1 MSRFL
6 RPTVSCLFGL
16 AIRVLGWVTLLWLL
30 AAMTSLPWNLLEKL
44 AADMPGGETLTP
56 EVLVVLGGGG
66 IPSESG
72 LIRTFAAAQYA
83 KQYPQ
88 AQLVVAMP
96 SGEGDLTG
104 QRMVDELVMRGVNRQ
119 RIRQE
124 TQGRNTREQ
133 AVYCHKLLAASGAE
147 PVVGIVTSPEH
158 IRRSLLAF
166 HQAGLTQ
173 LKACPAW
180 DSYLEVDLTY
190 GADEVKATQ
199 WNPVSNSLL
208 VRYKFW
214 DRLVLQAKLLREG
227 VAILYYRWMG
237 WIK

>member
-1 MSRFL
+1 MSRFFRRIL
-6 RPTVSCLFGL
+6 SCLFGL
-16 AIRVLGWVTLLWLL
+16 TIRIFGWMTLVWLL
-30 AAMTSLPWNLLEKL
+30 AAMTSLPWSLLERL
-44 AADMPGGETLTP
+44 AADLPGGEALTP
-56 EVLVVLGGGG
+56 QVLVVLGGGG

-72 LIRTFAAAQYA
+72 LIRTFAASQYA
-83 KQYPQ
+83 EKYPE
-88 AQLVVAMP
+88 ANLVVAMP
-96 SGEGDLTG
+96 SGEGDPTG
-104 QRMVDELVMRGVNRQ
+104 QRMVDELVMRGVDRQ

-133 AVYCHKLLAASGAE
+133 AMYCREMLAASGAE

-158 IRRSLLAF
+158 IRRALLTF
-166 HQAGLTQ
+166 HEAGLTQ
-173 LKACPAW
+173 VKACPAW

-190 GADEVKATQ
+190 GADEVKAKT
-199 WNPVSNSLL
+199 WNPVRDSLL

-237 WIK
+237 WV